1 MKKIQSAKT
10 SQKNLE
16 IFLLSVNHIN
26 DHHLNSLKGQQLIIL
41 TR

>member
-1 MKKIQSAKT
+1 MEKTQSAKT

-26 DHHLNSLKGQQLIIL
+26 DHHQNSLKGQQLIIL